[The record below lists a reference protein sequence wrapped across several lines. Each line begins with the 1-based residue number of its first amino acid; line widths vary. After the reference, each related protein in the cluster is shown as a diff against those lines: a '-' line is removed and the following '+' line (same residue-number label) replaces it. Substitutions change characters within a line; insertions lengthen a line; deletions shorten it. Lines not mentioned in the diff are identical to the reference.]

1 MSKQQKHTPYYIY
14 MSSSQKSELAIKEV
28 FFILIAPDT
37 LEHFPVSRKRSDGH
51 TIFTDNLVIHL
62 SCGHMEGDMV
72 EQHIAAVVE

>member
-14 MSSSQKSELAIKEV
+14 GEFPKIRTRHKRSLFS
-28 FFILIAPDT
+28 LIAPDT

-51 TIFTDNLVIHL
+51 TIFTDNLVIHS
-62 SCGHMEGDMV
+62 SCGHMEDDMV